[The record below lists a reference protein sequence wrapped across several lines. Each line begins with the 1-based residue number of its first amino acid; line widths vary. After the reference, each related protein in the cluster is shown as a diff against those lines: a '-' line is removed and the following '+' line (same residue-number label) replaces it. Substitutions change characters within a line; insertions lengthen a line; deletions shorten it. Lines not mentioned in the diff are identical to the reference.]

1 MTKLASAARKPK
13 VGRQGLDD
21 VVVARTALSDI
32 DGRAGRLVYRGH
44 DAVALA
50 RSSGFEDVWRLLHEG
65 IHPADEAFRHRT
77 AALRTVPLPAAT
89 LAGLARAGGPFM
101 ARLQAALA
109 ATAAAWDVRPWLA
122 ATAAETEELAVRTAS
137 VVPTL
142 VAGLWRLAHGR
153 AVVTP
158 DPTLG
163 HAADYLR
170 MLDGTPPA
178 AERVR
183 GLQRYLVLTA
193 EHSLNASTFTAR
205 VVASTGADVVSAVSA
220 AAGALAGPLHG
231 GAPSLVLDMLDAIG
245 TPERAASWIDEALG
259 AGRRLMGFGHRVY
272 RAEDPRAACLRETAE
287 TLGGPRVALARAVE
301 TVALERL
308 RATKPGRALHTNVEF
323 WSAVVLERVGIPRVL
338 FTPTFCLSRTVG
350 WTAHVR
356 EQIADNRLIR
366 PAAQYVGPPVP
377 PMRDAG

>member
-1 MTKLASAARKPK
+1 MTKLARATRRAN
-13 VGRQGLDD
+13 VRQGLDD

-32 DGRAGRLVYRGH
+32 DGRAGRLGYRGR
-44 DAVALA
+44 DAVVLA
-50 RSSGFEDVWRLLHEG
+50 RSARFEDVWRLLHDG
-65 IHPADEAFRHRT
+65 GWPADDAFVRRT
-77 AALRTVPLPAAT
+77 AALRACPLATAT

-109 ATAAAWDVRPWLA
+109 ATAAAWNVRPWLTS
-122 ATAAETEELAVRTAS
+122 TAAETEELALRTAS

-142 VAGLWRLAHGR
+142 VAGLWRLAHGDT
-153 AVVTP
+153 VVP
-158 DPTLG
+158 PEPALG

-170 MLDGTPPA
+170 MLDATPPA
-178 AERVR
+178 PERVL
-183 GLQRYLVLTA
+183 GLERYLILTA

-205 VVASTGADVVSAVSA
+205 VVASTGIDVVSAVSA

-231 GAPSLVLDMLDAIG
+231 GAPALVLDMLDAIG
-245 TPERAASWIDEALG
+245 TPDRAAGWIDQALA

-301 TVALERL
+301 RVALDRL
-308 RATKPGRALHTNVEF
+308 RAAKPGRALQTNVEF
-323 WSAVVLERVGIPRVL
+323 WSAVVLERVGVPREL

-366 PAAQYVGPPVP
+366 PAAEYVGPPVGP
-377 PMRDAG
+377 VRDAG